1 MPIPVGALAHRV
13 GGRDDQ
19 TTQAGVG
26 TVWIGLTS
34 IFVDDQD
41 QAERFSTQ
49 VFGFQVKTG
58 APMVPR
64 NAG

>member
-1 MPIPVGALAHRV
+1 MR
-13 GGRDDQ
+13 
-19 TTQAGVG
+19 
-26 TVWIGLTS
+26 IGLTS

-49 VFGFQVKTG
+49 VLGFQVKTS
-58 APMVPR
+58 APTTPT